1 MDGAENQRK
10 EAESMQTGYTAVE
23 PVKREIPPDDPEQ
36 RESEWLAEQAKLG
49 DTEAFGEL
57 MRRHRSH
64 AYKWAKTMTEDGHL
78 AEDIVQEA
86 FMKAFLHI
94 GSLVDSK
101 RFLGWLKR
109 IVRNQSL
116 MRIRRGG
123 PFRHELPFSSLVRQ
137 PEADRADGH
146 VDWGDLE
153 SILHYMTRR
162 NSSNPIGDPAERL
175 IRQETMDLITSL
187 LYCLNRKERSMFE
200 SYFFKQWSPDEIS
213 LLFQTTTRTVY
224 TSIQR
229 SKRKVREE
237 HAKGVWQIGNRRRP
251 PGKEGI
257 MKLLK
262 IDGIQ
267 QVEAAYSL
275 LDRLAKMIRAAGGDC
290 RICGLMA
297 ETGFAFRMKISHR
310 TTYADGAFVFD
321 WMSAIRSALERY
333 GLSPQF
339 LYGQLPVLH
348 VPLGAVIETFPI
360 VREEPDVIAGFVRRF
375 IDAGSPVLVF
385 DTYVKRPFVHEW
397 NLIYGYDDKQ
407 GEVYMT
413 DNTAPYTK
421 TLTYSELAQI
431 PLRFLCG
438 VESKRTGT
446 PSKQAPNSAA
456 STLSQQQRK
465 HWKAVLLQAEQMG
478 KKGDGFVFASGF
490 LSYASG
496 LNAYD
501 TWISHVEQDESSS
514 SKYGHKYLAHLY
526 ADARRHASGYMRLM
540 AEQTNSIEQGAD
552 TLKELLLQAADAYTR
567 AADALSRMAR
577 LAPLFPDRAPASSAQ
592 AGGMD
597 VVRLLKQAQEA
608 EGSAI
613 PYISSAI
620 LFLEQLEECQS

>member
-1 MDGAENQRK
+1 ML
-10 EAESMQTGYTAVE
+10 TGYTEVE

-137 PEADRADGH
+137 PEADSADGH

-162 NSSNPIGDPAERL
+162 NSSNPVTDPAERL

-187 LYCLNRKERSMFE
+187 LYCLNRKERAMFE
-200 SYFFKQWSPDEIS
+200 SYFFKQWSPEEIS

-224 TSIQR
+224 SSIQR
-229 SKRKVREE
+229 SKLKVREE
-237 HAKGVWQIGNRRRP
+237 HAKGVWQIGDRRRL

-275 LDRLAKMIRAAGGDC
+275 LDRLAKMIRAAGVEC
-290 RICGLMA
+290 SICKLMA
-297 ETGFAFRMKISHR
+297 ETGFAFRTKISHR

-321 WMSAIRSALERY
+321 WMSTVRSALGRY

-375 IDAGSPVLVF
+375 IDTGSPVLVF

-413 DNTAPYTK
+413 ANTAPYTK
-421 TLTYSELAQI
+421 TLTYLELAQI

-438 VESKRTGT
+438 IEPKRTGT
-446 PSKQAPNSAA
+446 AAKQAPNPAA
-456 STLSQQQRK
+456 STLPHQQRK
-465 HWKAVLLQAEQMG
+465 QWTAVLLQAVQMS

-514 SKYGHKYLAHLY
+514 SKYGHKYLAHVY
-526 ADARRHASGYMRLM
+526 ADARRHASGYIRLM
-540 AEQTNSIEQGAD
+540 AEQMDSIDGAE

-567 AADALSRMAR
+567 AADALSMMAR
-577 LAPLFPDRAPASSAQ
+577 MAPLFPDRAHASSAH

-608 EGSAI
+608 EGSAM